1 MKIGTWNVRGTFEEG
16 KLKHIVNELKK
27 GNFDAVAL
35 QETKQLGEL
44 VMEIGGYIFINSGG
58 KDRLLGTGFLVR
70 KELKELV
77 VQYKLVS
84 NRICLLRLRGKYQ
97 KITFLNIHAPH
108 EEADLGSK
116 EEFYN
121 ELDRL
126 YEEIPK
132 YDMKILLGDANAK
145 IGREEMYKP
154 TIGDHS
160 KHEVT
165 NENGK
170 FLIDFAKEKNLI
182 IKSTYFQR
190 KEIYKGTWRSPDGKT
205 INQIDHIAIE
215 KPEVKCIKNIR
226 TYRGLDADT
235 DHFMVG
241 AKLDQQIPET
251 RNQRREK
258 IRNRVVVRPGT
269 REEKIEYESNLSREL
284 SSSNNTNE
292 TTTIEEMWAGLK
304 TKIVRAGGKYRKKV
318 RKQEKKMV

>member
-58 KDRLLGTGFLVR
+58 KDRLLGIGFLVR

-84 NRICLLRLRGKYQ
+84 NRICLLRLREKYQ

-132 YDMKILLGDANAK
+132 YDMKILLGDANAE

-165 NENGK
+165 NQV
-170 FLIDFAKEKNLI
+170 

-226 TYRGLDADT
+226 TYRGLDAVT

-258 IRNRVVVRPGT
+258 N
-269 REEKIEYESNLSREL
+269 
-284 SSSNNTNE
+284 
-292 TTTIEEMWAGLK
+292 
-304 TKIVRAGGKYRKKV
+304 KK
-318 RKQEKKMV
+318 

>member
-1 MKIGTWNVRGTFEEG
+1 MNSKRVILTY
-16 KLKHIVNELKK
+16 L
-27 GNFDAVAL
+27 VAL

-44 VMEIGGYIFINSGG
+44 VMEIGGYIFINSRG
-58 KDRLLGTGFLVR
+58 KDRLLSTGFLVR
-70 KELKELV
+70 KELKE
-77 VQYKLVS
+77 
-84 NRICLLRLRGKYQ
+84 LRGKYQ

-108 EEADLGSK
+108 EEVDLGSK

-132 YDMKILLGDANAK
+132 YMKILLGDANAK

-154 TIGDHS
+154 TIGNHS

-182 IKSTYFQR
+182 IKSTYIQR

-205 INQIDHIAIE
+205 INQIDPIAME

-235 DHFMVG
+235 DHFMP
-241 AKLDQQIPET
+241 IPITVFPLRSNVDLCNECKEELET
-251 RNQRREK
+251 RRKLRQKKEGRFLQEGTEEAKNKYEEQRK
-258 IRNRVVVRPGT
+258 
-269 REEKIEYESNLSREL
+269 
-284 SSSNNTNE
+284 
-292 TTTIEEMWAGLK
+292 K
-304 TKIVRAGGKYRKKV
+304 TKK
-318 RKQEKKMV
+318 